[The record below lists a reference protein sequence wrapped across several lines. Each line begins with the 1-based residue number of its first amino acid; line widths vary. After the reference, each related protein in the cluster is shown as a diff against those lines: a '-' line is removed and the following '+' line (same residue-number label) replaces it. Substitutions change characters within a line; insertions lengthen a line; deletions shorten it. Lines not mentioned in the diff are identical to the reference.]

1 MDKTTI
7 MRAFNNMFTEFL
19 DDVIVIVPENGD
31 IKKTK
36 LYFDTVRSMNPSIVI
51 KLWFSNVYEPYRNQI
66 DAGDIRFFIN
76 KEYEQD
82 IHELQN
88 ASEVLQAIQKLKQPV
103 REMSEANKAISM
115 TYLQKLSQLSG
126 LYQTLM

>member
-126 LYQTLM
+126 LYQTWM